1 MQFFT
6 HIAFFAAA
14 QGVFLSLVLFLIRRG
29 NREANL
35 FLGVFVLIYSLWL
48 AEFAAYFTSYLFA
61 VPHLLFVT
69 VGLPLLFGPLLYFY
83 AQTLEGQRPW
93 RKPAISLHFLPFILH
108 TLYYIPFFIQ
118 TAAVKAADLE
128 ALRNTI
134 APPDFSMGFYINESL
149 KFLQLILYL
158 GWVTRQYSP
167 WGRQERKRL
176 PAMYNKWL
184 QQLLLGL
191 AFFAFFD
198 LSHLLSLSLFEYDY
212 LFTIAKGVLLSGAF
226 IIYYIG
232 YSTLR
237 QPEIIAGDLAMP
249 RPKNRY
255 EKSSLT
261 QQQADEH
268 LGLLLAKMEEEKY
281 YLNEDLKL
289 KNLSDALGLSTHHFS
304 QLLNEHLGRN
314 FADFVNAYRVKAAQ
328 NMLSDASYHQFTI
341 LSIAFEAGF
350 KNKASF
356 NAAFKK
362 HSGQTPSQ
370 YKKQYMAPKG

>member
-29 NREANL
+29 NRAANL

-83 AQTLEGQRPW
+83 AQSLEGQRPW
-93 RKPAISLHFLPFILH
+93 QRPWGSLHFLPFILH

-118 TAAVKAADLE
+118 SAAVKAAGLE
-128 ALRNTI
+128 ALRNTLS
-134 APPDFSMGFYINESL
+134 PPDFSTGFYVNESL
-149 KFLQLILYL
+149 KFLQLVIYWGL
-158 GWVTRQYSP
+158 VVRHYSP
-167 WGRQERKRL
+167 WTRQEKKRL

-212 LFTIAKGVLLSGAF
+212 LFAIAKGVLLSGAF

-232 YSTLR
+232 YSTLQ
-237 QPEIIAGDLAMP
+237 QPEIIAGEWQSSA
-249 RPKNRY
+249 PKHRY

-261 QQQADEH
+261 TEQAKQYAD
-268 LGLLLAKMEEEKY
+268 LLLLKMEEEKY

-289 KNLSDALGLSTHHFS
+289 KDLATSLDISTHHLS
-304 QLLNEHLGRN
+304 QLLNEHLSLK
-314 FADFVNAYRVKAAQ
+314 FADFVNAYRVKAVQ
-328 NMLSDASYHQFTI
+328 EMLVDPAYNHFTI
-341 LSIAFEAGF
+341 LSMAFDAGF

-356 NAAFKK
+356 NSAFKK
-362 HSGQTPSQ
+362 HCGQTPTQ
-370 YKKQYMAPKG
+370 YKKQHMASQS

>member
-35 FLGVFVLIYSLWL
+35 LLSVFVLIYSLWL

-69 VGLPLLFGPLLYFY
+69 VGLPLLFGPMLYFY
-83 AQTLEGQRPW
+83 AQSLEGQRPW
-93 RKPAISLHFLPFILH
+93 QKPWSGLHFLPFILH

-118 TAAVKAADLE
+118 SAAVKAAGLE
-128 ALRNTI
+128 ALRNTV
-134 APPDFSMGFYINESL
+134 APPDFSMGFYVNESL
-149 KFLQLILYL
+149 KFLQLVIY
-158 GWVTRQYSP
+158 WVLVVREYSP
-167 WGRQERKRL
+167 WTSQEKKRL

-212 LFTIAKGVLLSGAF
+212 LFTVAKGVLLSGAF

-237 QPEIIAGDLAMP
+237 QPEIIAGEWQAP
-249 RPKNRY
+249 EPKHRY

-261 QQQADEH
+261 AEQAKQYAD
-268 LGLLLAKMEEEKY
+268 LLLLKMEQEKY

-289 KNLSDALGLSTHHFS
+289 KDLATSLGISTHHLS
-304 QLLNEHLGRN
+304 QLLNEYLSLK
-314 FADFVNAYRVKAAQ
+314 FADFVNAYRVKAVQ
-328 NMLSDASYHQFTI
+328 KMLIDPAYNHFTI
-341 LSIAFEAGF
+341 LSMAFDAGF

-356 NAAFKK
+356 NSAFKK
-362 HSGQTPSQ
+362 HCGQTPTQ
-370 YKKQYMAPKG
+370 YKKQYLASQS